1 MDSLYTELKK
11 LAETEKDVPLAR
23 MTTLRI
29 GGPARYTVYPQN
41 ELSLDGI
48 LRLLKREN
56 VSYKVIGKG
65 SNLLCS
71 DDEFA
76 GVVIRLDRYFT
87 DSFFREDILTAQ
99 AGCSIITLAYDA
111 MKLGYSGLEF
121 ASGIPATV
129 GGVTYM
135 NAGAYKSSMADVIES
150 VLVYRDGRSEW
161 ISNAE
166 CEFGYRTSIFQSH
179 PDWLI
184 LGVRMHLKPG
194 NINEIRELMENRRQ
208 RRMASQPLDKPRAG
222 SVFRNPEEIPA
233 WQLIEK
239 IGYRGK
245 RIGGAMV
252 SEKHVNFIVNEDHAK
267 ARDFLQ
273 LADEI
278 HDEILEQ
285 YGIDLKMEVEKF
297 NWS

>member
-1 MDSLYTELKK
+1 
-11 LAETEKDVPLAR
+11 
-23 MTTLRI
+23 
-29 GGPARYTVYPQN
+29 
-41 ELSLDGI
+41 
-48 LRLLKREN
+48 
-56 VSYKVIGKG
+56 
-65 SNLLCS
+65 
-71 DDEFA
+71 
-76 GVVIRLDRYFT
+76 
-87 DSFFREDILTAQ
+87 
-99 AGCSIITLAYDA
+99 
-111 MKLGYSGLEF
+111 
-121 ASGIPATV
+121 
-129 GGVTYM
+129 
-135 NAGAYKSSMADVIES
+135 
-150 VLVYRDGRSEW
+150 
-161 ISNAE
+161 
-166 CEFGYRTSIFQSH
+166 
-179 PDWLI
+179 
-184 LGVRMHLKPG
+184 
-194 NINEIRELMENRRQ
+194 MENRRQ
-208 RRMASQPLDKPRAG
+208 RRMASQPLDKPSAG